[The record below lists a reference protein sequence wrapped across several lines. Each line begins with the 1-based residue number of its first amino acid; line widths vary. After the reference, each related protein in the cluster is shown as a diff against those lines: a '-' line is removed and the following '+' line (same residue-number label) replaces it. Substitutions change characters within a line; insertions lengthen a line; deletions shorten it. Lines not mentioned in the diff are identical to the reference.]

1 MGLNYRNSL
10 TGLVLIFCL
19 GFAMYSCE
27 LVKKSKSDIEVE
39 FKLDTLDVGYTYWW
53 PESGPFIGN
62 CGEELSLVFSGTI
75 IDLKAPTNEAG
86 PLYKPQQGVI
96 AIEQVFKIKELGENR
111 YDSQKYFTTDCFYD
125 SGLGTGDKVLVICY
139 DFEDKYTIPGSGSL
153 LKIDSF
159 DGKTVASIRKFI
171 DSDQNP
177 DKIEKDV
184 GLWATYGHGRALED
198 LIACRDE
205 LENPSEALPVPNE

>member
-177 DKIEKDV
+177 DKIEKD
-184 GLWATYGHGRALED
+184 
-198 LIACRDE
+198 
-205 LENPSEALPVPNE
+205 